1 MNSICESSSTT
12 RAVLHLLRHSL
23 TADPLLFPRNLTL
36 DRGSELTAIA
46 VGHGLVPWLLVRLPH
61 ATLHALSVSL
71 LSEWRTWEQ
80 QNRLRVLA
88 NWSVTSRVIGLLE
101 STKISCMPVK
111 GVALSQVLYGSPW
124 MRPAGDVDLLL
135 DRTAM
140 SAAHG
145 VMLERAYS
153 AEFPRRSVTPRQWMW
168 ILDTCHSTN
177 YRDRHRTLIEL
188 HWRLHDY
195 SLLNNRDESWIKGPL
210 KQIDVLGRTVA
221 VFPEAIQYLL
231 VMSHLAR
238 SRWSRLIWVL
248 DSWLALQAARAV
260 HTADELDAI
269 ITDHGAVR
277 IHRRFLELMRQLLEN
292 DALNQWPPPGF
303 GTPNERM
310 KSWGLVRQGWN
321 GLLFQLA
328 LKGSAHYKWSVLHRY
343 LIFGIDFELVRLP
356 DWLFWL
362 YAPLRIPLFIYRRYF
377 QKSRS
382 TVRAGKNIGF
392 PPTRE

>member
-1 MNSICESSSTT
+1 MSTNESSSTT
-12 RAVLHLLRHSL
+12 RALLHLLRHSL
-23 TADPLLFPRNLTL
+23 TTDTLQFSGNLTL
-36 DRGSELTAIA
+36 DRGSALKASAI
-46 VGHGLVPWLLVRLPH
+46 GHGLVPWLLVHLPH
-61 ATLHALSVSL
+61 AALDALPVSL

-135 DRTAM
+135 ERTAM
-140 SAAHG
+140 SAARR
-145 VMLERAYS
+145 VMIEGGYS
-153 AEFPRRSVTPRQWMW
+153 ADFPRWSVTPRQWMW
-168 ILDTCHSTN
+168 ILDTGHSTN

-210 KQIDVLGRTVA
+210 RQIDVLGRKVTA
-221 VFPEAIQYLL
+221 FPEAIQYLL

-260 HTADELDAI
+260 HTVDELDAI
-269 ITDHGAVR
+269 IADYGAGR
-277 IHRRFLELMRQLLEN
+277 IHHQFLELMRQLLEN

-310 KSWGLVRQGWN
+310 KSWGPVRRGWD
-321 GLLFQLA
+321 GLLFHLG
-328 LKGSAHYKWSVLHRY
+328 LKGSAHYKWSVLRGY
-343 LIFGIDFELVRLP
+343 LISGIDLELVRLP

-362 YAPLRIPLFIYRRYF
+362 YVPLRIPLFVYRRYF
-377 QKSRS
+377 QKSVG